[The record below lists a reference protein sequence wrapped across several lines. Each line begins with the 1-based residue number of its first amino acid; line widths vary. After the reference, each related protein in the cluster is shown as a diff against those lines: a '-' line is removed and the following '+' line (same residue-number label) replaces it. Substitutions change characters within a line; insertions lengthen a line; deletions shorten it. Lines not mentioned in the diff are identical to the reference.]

1 LCKFLEKMGLPETKY
16 ITEKEYLDAERLAT
30 EKHEYFQG
38 EIFAMSGASRA
49 HNEIFSNAF
58 GEFVMQLKGK
68 TCRPYGSDFRV
79 NIPQNTLYTYPDIS
93 VFCNE
98 PETLDAE
105 NDTATNPSVIVEI
118 LSKTTRNYD
127 QGEKFALYRQIESL
141 KEYILIDSLNVKV
154 IKHTKMTDGS
164 WLLVEYNAI
173 ENSFYISSIGV
184 TLNLVDLYENVKFI

>member
-1 LCKFLEKMGLPETKY
+1 MGLPETKY

-49 HNEIFSNAF
+49 HNEIAMNCSVELATK
-58 GEFVMQLKGK
+58 LKGK
-68 TCRPYGSDFRV
+68 PCRPYGSDFRV

-93 VFCNE
+93 VYCNE
-98 PETLDAE
+98 PQTLDAE
-105 NDTATNPSVIVEI
+105 NDTATNPTVIVEI
-118 LSKTTRNYD
+118 LSKSTRNYD
-127 QGEKFALYRQIESL
+127 LGGKFALYRQIESL
-141 KEYILIDSLNVKV
+141 KDYILIDSEAIKV
-154 IKHTKMTDGS
+154 IKYTKNNDGS

-184 TLNLVDLYENVKFI
+184 TLNLVDLYENVKFV